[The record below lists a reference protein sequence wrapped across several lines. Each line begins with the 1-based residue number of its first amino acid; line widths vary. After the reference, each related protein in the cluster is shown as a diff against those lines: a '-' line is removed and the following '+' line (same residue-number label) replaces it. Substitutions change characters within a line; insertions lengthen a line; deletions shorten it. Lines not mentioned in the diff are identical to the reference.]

1 MKERLKSRVLW
12 LTIIGSCLGPLLK
25 ALSPDLPWEVI
36 LMSVLSALGGA
47 GFIAQRDIALIK
59 TTAFKPKEDEPAEG
73 KKK

>member
-12 LTIIGSCLGPLLK
+12 LSIIGTVLGPLLK

-47 GFIAQRDIALIK
+47 GFIAKRDIETLRTA
-59 TTAFKPKEDEPAEG
+59 AFKKEDAPEEG
-73 KKK
+73 K